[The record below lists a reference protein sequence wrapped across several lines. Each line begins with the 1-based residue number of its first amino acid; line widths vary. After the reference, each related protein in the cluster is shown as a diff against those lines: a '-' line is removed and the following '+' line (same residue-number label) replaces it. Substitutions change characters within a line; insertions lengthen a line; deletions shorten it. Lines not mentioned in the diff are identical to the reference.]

1 MLQNWQFPED
11 AAGPSE
17 AHSLYEAALKLQVYA
32 EIARDSREAMFSKTR
47 VELRA
52 AAKDLGLRVTGSIAD
67 LKDRIVEDRLKSAN
81 IGAQEQVCIY
91 FFQINPNLLE
101 DVDARRPTIAL
112 PI

>member
-52 AAKDLGLRVTGSIAD
+52 AAKDPGLRVTGSIAD

-101 DVDARRPTIAL
+101 EVDARRPTIAL